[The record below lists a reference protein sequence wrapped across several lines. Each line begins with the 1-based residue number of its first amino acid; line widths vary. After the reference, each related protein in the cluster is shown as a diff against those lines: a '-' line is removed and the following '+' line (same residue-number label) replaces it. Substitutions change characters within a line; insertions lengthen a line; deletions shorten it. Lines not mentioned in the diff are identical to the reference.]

1 MTDIYSKL
9 SKERKKLQKAGE
21 IPPWY
26 TTSAYQ
32 MFKDKYQHENATVKE
47 TFQRIAN
54 TAASHLKA
62 HNQDVGTWSQKF
74 FELLWNGWLSPST
87 PVLSNMGTNKGL
99 AVSCSGGYVGD
110 SIDDFYKSYH
120 EVAML
125 TKFGFGTSGYLGDI
139 RPRGTKISRG
149 GKASGVKPVFEHFI
163 HDMRAVS
170 QGSSRRGAFAGYIE
184 IDHADFDELS
194 DLVLHE
200 PDDANIGWI
209 IKDSFIKRL
218 NEGDIEAT
226 RRYQKALKLK
236 MVTGKGYFL
245 FIDKANRNR
254 PQCYK
259 DNNLDIKMSN
269 LCNEILLFC
278 DKDHSFTC
286 VLSSMNLF
294 RYDEWKDTD
303 AVFNATVFLD
313 CVAEDLLV
321 NGSDIPGL
329 EKAIRFTRKG
339 RALGLGACGFHS
351 YVQNKGWAF
360 EGLET
365 HLWNIEAF
373 KKMDEESLK
382 ATQWMAKEFG
392 EPEWCKGYGIRNTHR
407 IAIPPTKTNS
417 LIQGGVSEGINPDP
431 ALVYTQATSAGEV
444 DRIAPIFLELLKKK
458 GKYTKEVLDDI
469 IQNNGSIQHVDWMT
483 DEEKLVFRTAF
494 EIDQKVVLRLAAT
507 RAKYLDQWQSLN
519 LFFSAEEDEKYIS
532 EVHQEAFMD
541 ERILGL
547 YYVYSLTGVKAAK
560 NECIACQ

>member
-269 LCNEILLFC
+269 LCVRGDTIIDIECGGEFESIRI
-278 DKDHSFTC
+278 DDFT
-286 VLSSMNLF
+286 
-294 RYDEWKDTD
+294 EK
-303 AVFNATVFLD
+303 FL
-313 CVAEDLLV
+313 
-321 NGSDIPGL
+321 
-329 EKAIRFTRKG
+329 
-339 RALGLGACGFHS
+339 
-351 YVQNKGWAF
+351 
-360 EGLET
+360 
-365 HLWNIEAF
+365 
-373 KKMDEESLK
+373 M
-382 ATQWMAKEFG
+382 
-392 EPEWCKGYGIRNTHR
+392 GYY
-407 IAIPPTKTNS
+407 
-417 LIQGGVSEGINPDP
+417 INPRVRTWENGVEIYSP
-431 ALVYTQATSAGEV
+431 VTMAGITGKV
-444 DRIAPIFLELLKKK
+444 KELIKIQTES
-458 GKYTKEVLDDI
+458 GKTIECTDSHLIYTKNRGWVEAGNLEE
-469 IQNNGSIQHVDWMT
+469 T
-483 DEEKLVFRTAF
+483 DELV
-494 EIDQKVVLRLAAT
+494 E
-507 RAKYLDQWQSLN
+507 
-519 LFFSAEEDEKYIS
+519 
-532 EVHQEAFMD
+532 H
-541 ERILGL
+541 
-547 YYVYSLTGVKAAK
+547 
-560 NECIACQ
+560 